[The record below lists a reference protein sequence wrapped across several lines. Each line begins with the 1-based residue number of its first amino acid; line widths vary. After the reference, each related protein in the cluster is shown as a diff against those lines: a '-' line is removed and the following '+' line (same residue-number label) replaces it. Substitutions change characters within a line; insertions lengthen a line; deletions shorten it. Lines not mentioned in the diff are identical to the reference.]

1 MRNLRKSPALWA
13 GTVPMTRATASVM
26 KMSATR
32 RTSAAISIACAF
44 LFFSGC
50 NVGPKYQK
58 AQVDT
63 PPVYKEA
70 GDWKVAQPQD
80 AAARGKWWETFNDP
94 QLNALEDQVN
104 ISNQNIAAAAANFL
118 SARAMVKQARAQLFP
133 SVATQPSITYSRQP
147 FVTGTG
153 TTGTTGSTGTGSSG
167 SSSGILESGTF
178 AEYVL
183 PFDASWQLD
192 LWGRV
197 RNGVKASVYAAQA
210 SAADLQSVRLTAQA
224 EVAVDYFSIRTQD
237 AQQSLLNDTVKAYQ
251 DSYDIEKERFDA
263 GLSSNEDV
271 KQAETLLQTVE
282 AQADD
287 IGILRAQY
295 EHAIALLV
303 GKPPAE
309 FSLPPLVLATNPPA
323 IPAAMP
329 SELLERRPDVAA
341 AERGMAQANAEIG
354 VAKAAYYPTVTLSA
368 AGGFESVS
376 AASWFTWPSRFWS
389 VGPGVAE
396 TLFDAGARRGVLQQ
410 AQAQYDQSVAVYRQT
425 VLTGFVQVEDNLAAL
440 RILVGEI
447 QKQDAAVQ
455 SSRDNL
461 ALATDRYKVGVDP
474 YLNVITAQQTLLGN
488 ERTALDLRMEQMTDS
503 VQLIEALGGGW
514 DNSQLPSEQDVRAGR
529 SASSPTVAPAPTA
542 AAPSNP

>member
-1 MRNLRKSPALWA
+1 MIRLAKGMDPGRRFSARAVLA
-13 GTVPMTRATASVM
+13 GCT
-26 KMSATR
+26 
-32 RTSAAISIACAF
+32 F
-44 LFFSGC
+44 LFLTGC

-58 AQVDT
+58 APVET
-63 PPVYKEA
+63 PATYKEA

-80 AAARGKWWETFNDP
+80 AAARGKWWETFGDP
-94 QLNALEDQVN
+94 QLNALEEQVD

-118 SARAMVKQARAQLFP
+118 AARALVKQARAQLFP
-133 SVATQPSITYSRQP
+133 SAATQPSITYTHQP
-147 FVTGTG
+147 FAIAGSSTSGSSGTG
-153 TTGTTGSTGTGSSG
+153 GTTGSS
-167 SSSGILESGTF
+167 SSSGLVESGTF
-178 AEYVL
+178 GEYVM

-197 RNGVKASVYAAQA
+197 RNGVKASVFAAQA
-210 SAADLQSVRLTAQA
+210 SAADLQGVRLTAQA
-224 EVAVDYFSIRTQD
+224 EVAVDYFSIRVQD
-237 AQQSLLNDTVKAYQ
+237 AQQTLLDNTVKAYQ

-271 KQAETLLQTVE
+271 TQAETLLESVQ
-282 AQADD
+282 AQSDD

-309 FSLPPLVLATNPPA
+309 FALSALALDTNPPA

-329 SELLERRPDVAA
+329 SELLERRPDIAA
-341 AERGMAQANAEIG
+341 AERSMAQANAEIG
-354 VAKAAYYPTVTLSA
+354 VAKAAYYPTITLSA

-410 AQAQYDQSVAVYRQT
+410 AQATYVQTIAVYRQT

-447 QKQDAAVQ
+447 QKQDAAVRSAQ
-455 SSRDNL
+455 DNL
-461 ALATDRYKVGVDP
+461 TLATDRYKVGVDP
-474 YLNVITAQQTLLGN
+474 YLNVVTAQTTLLGN
-488 ERTALDLRMEQMTDS
+488 ERTALNLRMEQMTDS

-514 DNSQLPSEQDVRAGR
+514 DASQLPTEQDVRAGR
-529 SASSPTVAPAPTA
+529 STSQPAVPAAPA
-542 AAPSNP
+542 AAPANQ

>member
-1 MRNLRKSPALWA
+1 
-13 GTVPMTRATASVM
+13 MTRATGAR
-26 KMSATR
+26 TR
-32 RTSAAISIACAF
+32 SIALAAALACAAGF
-44 LFFSGC
+44 VGGC

-58 AQVDT
+58 APVDT
-63 PPVYKEA
+63 PPAYKEA

-80 AAARGKWWETFNDP
+80 AAARGKWWEAFNDP
-94 QLNALEDQVN
+94 QLDALEDQVN

-118 SARAMVKQARAQLFP
+118 SARALVKQARAQLFP
-133 SVATQPSITYSRQP
+133 NAGTQPSITYTHQP
-147 FVTGTG
+147 FVLA
-153 TTGTTGSTGTGSSG
+153 TGSSASGGSGSSG
-167 SSSGILESGTF
+167 SLVESGTF

-192 LWGRV
+192 LWGRI
-197 RNGVKASVYAAQA
+197 RNGVKASVFAAQA
-210 SAADLQSVRLTAQA
+210 SAADLESVRLTAQA
-224 EVAVDYFSIRTQD
+224 EVAVDYFSIRAQD
-237 AQQSLLNDTVKAYQ
+237 AQQQLLDDTVKAYQ

-271 KQAETLLQTVE
+271 KQAETLLETVQAE
-282 AQADD
+282 AADT
-287 IGILRAQY
+287 GILRAQY
-295 EHAIALLV
+295 EHAIALLI

-309 FSLPPLVLATNPPA
+309 FSLPALPLAASPPA

-329 SELLERRPDVAA
+329 SELLERRPDIAA
-341 AERGMAQANAEIG
+341 AERSMAQANAEIG

-389 VGPGVAE
+389 LGPALSE
-396 TLFDAGARRGVLQQ
+396 TLFDAGARRGALQQ
-410 AQAQYDQSVAVYRQT
+410 AQAAYDQTVAVYRQT

-440 RILVGEI
+440 RILNGEI

-455 SSRDNL
+455 SARDDL
-461 ALATDRYKVGVDP
+461 ALATDRYKAGVDP

-488 ERTALDLRMEQMTDS
+488 ERAALDLRMEQMTDS

-514 DNSQLPSEQDVRAGR
+514 DTTQLPSEHDVRAG
-529 SASSPTVAPAPTA
+529 AS
-542 AAPSNP
+542 AAPQPVVPASAAPPPANP

>member
-1 MRNLRKSPALWA
+1 MGVARRSFVWA
-13 GTVPMTRATASVM
+13 F
-26 KMSATR
+26 
-32 RTSAAISIACAF
+32 SIACVF
-44 LFFSGC
+44 VFFSGC
-50 NVGPKYQK
+50 TVGPKYQK
-58 AQVDT
+58 APVET
-63 PPVYKEA
+63 PPAYKEA

-80 AAARGKWWETFNDP
+80 AAARGKWWETFGDP
-94 QLNALEDQVN
+94 GLNALEEQVSV
-104 ISNQNIAAAAANFL
+104 SNQNIAAAAANFL
-118 SARAMVKQARAQLFP
+118 SARALVKQARAQLFP
-133 SVATQPSITYSRQP
+133 SAATQPSITYTHQP
-147 FVTGTG
+147 FAIA
-153 TTGTTGSTGTGSSG
+153 GSSTSGSSG
-167 SSSGILESGTF
+167 SSGTGSSTGSGSSSGLVESGTF
-178 AEYVL
+178 GEYVM

-192 LWGRV
+192 LWGRI

-210 SAADLQSVRLTAQA
+210 SAADLESVRLTAQA
-224 EVAVDYFSIRTQD
+224 EVAVDYFSIRAQD
-237 AQQSLLNDTVKAYQ
+237 AQQALLDQTVKAYQ

-271 KQAETLLQTVE
+271 TQAQTLLESVQ

-309 FSLPPLVLATNPPA
+309 FSLPALALEANPPA

-341 AERGMAQANAEIG
+341 AERSMAQANAEIG

-410 AQAQYDQSVAVYRQT
+410 AQATYDQTVAVYRQT

-447 QKQDAAVQ
+447 QKQNAAVE
-455 SSRDNL
+455 SARANL
-461 ALATDRYKVGVDP
+461 TLATDRYRVGVDP
-474 YLNVITAQQTLLGN
+474 FLNVVTAQTTLLDN
-488 ERTALDLRMEQMTDS
+488 QRTALNLQMEQMTDS

-514 DNSQLPSEQDVRAGR
+514 DSAQLPTERDIRAAR
-529 SASSPTVAPAPTA
+529 PASQSAAPA
-542 AAPSNP
+542 AAPANP

>member
-1 MRNLRKSPALWA
+1 MIRTMGVARRSFVWA
-13 GTVPMTRATASVM
+13 F
-26 KMSATR
+26 
-32 RTSAAISIACAF
+32 SIACVF
-44 LFFSGC
+44 VFFSGC
-50 NVGPKYQK
+50 TVGPKYQK
-58 AQVDT
+58 APVET
-63 PPVYKEA
+63 PPAYKEA

-80 AAARGKWWETFNDP
+80 AAARGKWWETFGDP
-94 QLNALEDQVN
+94 GLNALEEQVSV
-104 ISNQNIAAAAANFL
+104 SNQNIAAAAANFL
-118 SARAMVKQARAQLFP
+118 SARALVKQARAQLFP
-133 SVATQPSITYSRQP
+133 SAATQPSITYTHQP
-147 FVTGTG
+147 FAIA
-153 TTGTTGSTGTGSSG
+153 GSSTSGSSG
-167 SSSGILESGTF
+167 SSGTGSSTGSGSSSGLVESGTF
-178 AEYVL
+178 GEYVM

-192 LWGRV
+192 LWGRI

-210 SAADLQSVRLTAQA
+210 SAADLESVRLTAQA
-224 EVAVDYFSIRTQD
+224 EVAVDYFSIRAQD
-237 AQQSLLNDTVKAYQ
+237 AQQALLDQTVKAYQ

-271 KQAETLLQTVE
+271 TQAQTLLESVQ

-309 FSLPPLVLATNPPA
+309 FSLPALALEANPPA

-341 AERGMAQANAEIG
+341 AERSMAQANAEIG

-410 AQAQYDQSVAVYRQT
+410 AQATYDQTVAVYRQT

-447 QKQDAAVQ
+447 QKQNAAVE
-455 SSRDNL
+455 SARANL
-461 ALATDRYKVGVDP
+461 TLATDRYRVGVDP
-474 YLNVITAQQTLLGN
+474 FLNVVTAQTTLLDN
-488 ERTALDLRMEQMTDS
+488 QRTALNLQMEQMTDS

-514 DNSQLPSEQDVRAGR
+514 DASQLPSEQDIRAGR
-529 SASSPTVAPAPTA
+529 SASQTAAPA
-542 AAPSNP
+542 AAPANP

>member
-1 MRNLRKSPALWA
+1 LRA
-13 GTVPMTRATASVM
+13 GTVPMTRATASAM
-26 KMSATR
+26 GMSAAGR
-32 RTSAAISIACAF
+32 SSAAISIACAF

-118 SARAMVKQARAQLFP
+118 SARATVKQARAQLFP
-133 SVATQPSITYSRQP
+133 SVATQPSITYTRQP

-153 TTGTTGSTGTGSSG
+153 TTGSSGTGSSSG
-167 SSSGILESGTF
+167 SSGIIESGTF

-210 SAADLQSVRLTAQA
+210 SAADLESVRLTAQA

-237 AQQSLLNDTVKAYQ
+237 AQQALLNDTVKAYQ

-271 KQAETLLQTVE
+271 KQAETLLETVQ
-282 AQADD
+282 AQAVD

-529 SASSPTVAPAPTA
+529 SAASPPAAPAPA
-542 AAPSNP
+542 QAAPANP

>member
-1 MRNLRKSPALWA
+1 MRAARRSLVWA
-13 GTVPMTRATASVM
+13 V
-26 KMSATR
+26 
-32 RTSAAISIACAF
+32 SIAGVCAF
-44 LFFSGC
+44 LGGC
-50 NVGPKYQK
+50 TVGPKYHK
-58 AQVDT
+58 APVET
-63 PPVYKEA
+63 PAAYKEA
-70 GDWKVAQPQD
+70 GNWKVAQPQD
-80 AAARGKWWETFNDP
+80 AAARGKWWETFGDP
-94 QLNALEDQVN
+94 ELNALEEQVN
-104 ISNQNIAAAAANFL
+104 VSNQNIAAAAANFL
-118 SARAMVKQARAQLFP
+118 SARALVKQARAQLFP
-133 SVATQPSITYSRQP
+133 SAATQPSITYTHQP
-147 FVTGTG
+147 FAVATPTSSGTG
-153 TTGTTGSTGTGSSG
+153 GTGSTGGTS
-167 SSSGILESGTF
+167 SSSGLVESGTF
-178 AEYVL
+178 AEYVM

-192 LWGRV
+192 LWGRI

-210 SAADLQSVRLTAQA
+210 SAADLESVRLTAQA
-224 EVAVDYFSIRTQD
+224 EVAVDYFSIRAQD
-237 AQQSLLNDTVKAYQ
+237 AQQALLDQTVKAYQ

-271 KQAETLLQTVE
+271 TQAQTLLESVQ

-295 EHAIALLV
+295 EHAIALLL

-309 FSLPPLVLATNPPA
+309 FSLPALALETNPPA

-329 SELLERRPDVAA
+329 SELLERRPDIAA
-341 AERGMAQANAEIG
+341 AERSMAQANAEIG

-410 AQAQYDQSVAVYRQT
+410 AQATYDQTVAVYRQT

-447 QKQDAAVQ
+447 QKQNAAVE
-455 SSRDNL
+455 SARANL
-461 ALATDRYKVGVDP
+461 TLATDRYRVGVDP
-474 YLNVITAQQTLLGN
+474 FLNVVTAQTTLLDN
-488 ERTALDLRMEQMTDS
+488 QRTALNLQMEQMTDS

-514 DNSQLPSEQDVRAGR
+514 DASQLPSEQDIRAGR
-529 SASSPTVAPAPTA
+529 SASQSAAPA
-542 AAPSNP
+542 AAPANP

>member
-1 MRNLRKSPALWA
+1 MKTHASKLSFAA
-13 GTVPMTRATASVM
+13 AAAVACASV
-26 KMSATR
+26 
-32 RTSAAISIACAF
+32 
-44 LFFSGC
+44 FFAGC
-50 NVGPKYQK
+50 TVGPKYQK

-80 AAARGKWWETFNDP
+80 AATRGKWWETFNDP
-94 QLNALEDQVN
+94 QLNALEEQVN
-104 ISNQNIAAAAANFL
+104 VSNQNIAAAAANFL
-118 SARAMVKQARAQLFP
+118 SARALVKQARAQLFP
-133 SVATQPSITYSRQP
+133 SVATQPSITYTHQP
-147 FVTGTG
+147 FSVAAPTTSGTS
-153 TTGTTGSTGTGSSG
+153 GSGGATSTG
-167 SSSGILESGTF
+167 SSSGLLESGTF
-178 AEYVL
+178 AEYLL

-197 RNGVKASVYAAQA
+197 RNAVKASVFAAQA

-237 AQQSLLNDTVKAYQ
+237 AQQQLLNDTVKAYQ

-271 KQAETLLQTVE
+271 KQAETLLETVQ
-282 AQADD
+282 AQAVD

-309 FSLPPLVLATNPPA
+309 FSLPPLPLAANPPA

-329 SELLERRPDVAA
+329 SELLERRPDIAA
-341 AERGMAQANAEIG
+341 AERGMAQANAQIG

-396 TLFDAGARRGVLQQ
+396 TLFDAGARRGALQQ
-410 AQAQYDQSVAVYRQT
+410 AQAQYDQTVAVYRQT

-455 SSRDNL
+455 SARDNL

-514 DNSQLPSEQDVRAGR
+514 DSSQLPSEQDVRAGR
-529 SASSPTVAPAPTA
+529 SAAPHPAASAPAA
-542 AAPSNP
+542 SAPANP